1 MPAAPERLRWPAE
14 AIWQAVEPLWPG
26 FTVEVLPEID
36 STNTE
41 LMRRCRAGRLEPVLL
56 VAEHQSAGRG
66 RLGRSWVSSPGASLT
81 FSLGLPM
88 RPPDWAGLSLAVGVS
103 VAERLAALGVAGL
116 ALKWPNDLWLGAAK
130 LGGILIETASMGAQ
144 RYAVLGVGLNVRKP
158 DLPQPQPAAG
168 SVPLVPAA
176 GLQSVL
182 KLNAPQVLGQVVP
195 ALMQDVR
202 HFEREGW
209 PAFAQRFAALDGLA
223 GRRVLLS
230 DGREGLACGLGAG
243 GALRLQTVDG
253 LIEVVSGEVSVRP
266 QD

>member
-14 AIWQAVEPLWPG
+14 VIWQAVEPLWPG

-103 VAERLAALGVAGL
+103 VAERLAALGVTGL